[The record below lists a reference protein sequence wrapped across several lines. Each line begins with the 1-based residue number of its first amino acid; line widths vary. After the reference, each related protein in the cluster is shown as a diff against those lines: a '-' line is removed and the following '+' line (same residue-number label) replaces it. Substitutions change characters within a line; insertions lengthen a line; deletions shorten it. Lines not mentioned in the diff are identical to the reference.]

1 MDAARAGWVSGE
13 GLALHAVGEV
23 LCSGPLHTVWLF
35 QWVCCSGPRLL
46 SPASVGHVAP
56 TCVSHH
62 SVPGPGGMHSP
73 RSPAPSGTSPV
84 LQKVLGAGGSQHVQG
99 VRLCCSSAGCSR
111 CWQEWG
117 TPAWNRSEPPVG
129 HSRTSRGIPT
139 GLCVP
144 QELRQSCAHGWTLLV
159 ARTAALERGWA
170 VNPACLHK
178 CWPGH
183 GGGQGTRGR
192 ASLARWC
199 SGRGSLP
206 HSLLRA

>member
-1 MDAARAGWVSGE
+1 MPWDRFCALDPSTLCGCSSGFAA
-13 GLALHAVGEV
+13 L
-23 LCSGPLHTVWLF
+23 GP
-35 QWVCCSGPRLL
+35 CLL

-139 GLCVP
+139 GLCVL